1 MDSNYWLRRSS
12 VASMMARE
20 ATSAEAR
27 LIHNEL
33 AGRYSAKASSGG
45 PGPSRPQNT
54 WRPSGPEGTS
64 KTVDEGP
71 RPHPAAEWRV

>member
-1 MDSNYWLRRSS
+1 MDRNYWLRRSS

-27 LIHNEL
+27 LIHYEL

-45 PGPSRPQNT
+45 LGPSRSQNI
-54 WRPSGPEGTS
+54 WRPSEPGDIP
-64 KTVDEGP
+64 KTGEESP
-71 RPHPAAEWRV
+71 RSSRATEWRT